1 MTTQTDH
8 AEISMLVD
16 RFFLVLDERKFAAD
30 WTRDFLTDDARM
42 ETPLGTSQG
51 AEAIRAAEEA
61 LERYDRTQH
70 IASGIITDAAAGAE
84 RATAS
89 WNGLMTHVHHDA
101 TLQERGGDA
110 DPLFT
115 GFLRGCP
122 GLQAGEESDSCG
134 AGRGWPDRRRG
145 DPVST
150 PHGGDVAPD
159 DRELSIV
166 SPPG

>member
-16 RFFLVLDERKFAAD
+16 RFFRVLDERMFAAD

-51 AEAIRAAEEA
+51 AEAIRATEEA

-84 RATAS
+84 LATAS
-89 WNGLMTHVHHDA
+89 WNALMTHVHHDA
-101 TLQERGGDA
+101 TLQERGSDA

-115 GFLRGCP
+115 VGGRFEADLRRSPDGWRFSRMVVRP
-122 GLQAGEESDSCG
+122 IWTKGQPPLGVG
-134 AGRGWPDRRRG
+134 AQ
-145 DPVST
+145 
-150 PHGGDVAPD
+150 
-159 DRELSIV
+159 
-166 SPPG
+166 